1 MRYYKE
7 IEFLT
12 LEEIKK
18 IIDCADNIR
27 DKTIIWLMFSKG
39 LRASEISL
47 IKITDIDLE
56 KRRIFIRRLK
66 NSISNIL
73 PLTDED
79 IYYLKKYLKKRKSNS
94 EYLFVSNRGKPLF
107 RISIFLIFRK
117 LCKKANIPIEK
128 AHPHILKHSCAI
140 YLLEKTG
147 DIKFVQDV
155 LGHKNI
161 QNTVIYARYINKERD
176 KKYLEAF
183 EENLFK
189 KLKEA

>member
-7 IEFLT
+7 INFLT

-18 IIDCADNIR
+18 IIDKAKNDR
-27 DKTIIWLMFSKG
+27 DKCIIWLMFSKG

-47 IKITDIDLE
+47 FSINDIDFE
-56 KRRIFIRRLK
+56 KRRIYIRRLK

-79 IYYLKKYLKKRKSNS
+79 IYYLKKYLKKRKEKSMI
-94 EYLFVSNRGKPLF
+94 LFPSRQGKPLS
-107 RISIFLIFRK
+107 RYTIFKMFRK
-117 LCKKANIPIEK
+117 LCKEANIDISK
-128 AHPHILKHSCAI
+128 AHPHVLKHSCAV

-161 QNTVIYARYINKERD
+161 NNTLIYAKYIDKVRD
-176 KKYLEAF
+176 EKYLSAF
-183 EENLFK
+183 NSKNLK
-189 KLKEA
+189 GG